1 MGRPTDIQSSDR
13 ISMPVSPIVVTAKGV
28 VVDGHAR
35 LAVARE
41 LGVAEMPAVV
51 VRHPDLRVSL
61 REEC

>member
-1 MGRPTDIQSSDR
+1 
-13 ISMPVSPIVVTAKGV
+13 MPVSPIVVTAKGV